1 MSLQAAFLPIG
12 PTANVVVSASAQ
24 TITSAAL
31 QPAAPQ
37 SSPINANAY
46 RMVNSGTVP
55 IFWLYGDPNVPGPN
69 GTSPPA
75 VTAANGIPMFPNS
88 AETFSGPPNAAVQ
101 VIGASGSTFYVTAGE
116 GQ

>member
-1 MSLQAAFLPIG
+1 MSLQAAFLPLG
-12 PTANVVVSASAQ
+12 PTANVAVSASAQ
-24 TITSAAL
+24 TIAAASL

-37 SSPINANAY
+37 STPVNANAY

-55 IFWLYGDPNVPGPN
+55 VFWLYGDPTVLGPN
-69 GTSPPA
+69 GTLPPT
-75 VTAANGIPMFPNS
+75 VTLANGIPMFPNS

-101 VIGASGSTFYVTAGE
+101 VIGASGSTFYVTPGE